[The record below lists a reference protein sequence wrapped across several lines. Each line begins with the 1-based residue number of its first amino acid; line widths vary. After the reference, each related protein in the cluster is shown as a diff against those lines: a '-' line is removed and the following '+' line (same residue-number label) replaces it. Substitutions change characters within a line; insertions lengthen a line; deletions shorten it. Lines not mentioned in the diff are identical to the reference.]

1 MIGHLTSKLASSSKI
16 EAFYDSYT
24 EWTGPHIAT
33 VQEVFSPA
41 LHGRLERSN
50 LTNQIKVS
58 VNMWEYPKENSP
70 R

>member
-1 MIGHLTSKLASSSKI
+1 MELLLRMTFPRAVFIRLFRTLG
-16 EAFYDSYT
+16 